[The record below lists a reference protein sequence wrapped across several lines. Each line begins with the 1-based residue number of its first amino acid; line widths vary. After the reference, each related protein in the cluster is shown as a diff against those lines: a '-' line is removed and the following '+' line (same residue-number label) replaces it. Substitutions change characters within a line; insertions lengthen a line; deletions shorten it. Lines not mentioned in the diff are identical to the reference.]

1 LPLLANLRY
10 RLEPRLNAIGLA
22 LRWEVEPLP
31 ELDYLTPETG
41 LAIVRIVQEAV
52 NNAVR
57 HAAAKTIT
65 VRARPKGVEAG
76 TAVELCVADDGAGF
90 EARPDAHRAGRGLNA
105 MRSRAAKL
113 GGELA
118 VQSDKK
124 GTRVLLT
131 LPLRRG

>member
-1 LPLLANLRY
+1 
-10 RLEPRLNAIGLA
+10 
-22 LRWEVEPLP
+22 
-31 ELDYLTPETG
+31 
-41 LAIVRIVQEAV
+41 VRIVQEAV

-57 HAAAKTIT
+57 HASAKTIT
-65 VRARPKGVEAG
+65 VRARPNGA
-76 TAVELCVADDGAGF
+76 TVELSVLDDGAGF
-90 EARPDAHRAGRGLNA
+90 EPRPGAPRAGRGLNA

-131 LPLRRG
+131 LPQRRG